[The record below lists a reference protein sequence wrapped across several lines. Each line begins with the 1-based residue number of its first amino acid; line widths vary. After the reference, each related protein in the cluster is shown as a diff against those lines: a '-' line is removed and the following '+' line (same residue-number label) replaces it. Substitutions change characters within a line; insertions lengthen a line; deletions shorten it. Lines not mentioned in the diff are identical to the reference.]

1 MHVDHAVLIS
11 KSTLRDHSF
20 AFIASNSFSNASSIC
35 SSLRNT
41 LISVCIFS
49 SAPSG
54 SMASLWGARYQKW
67 SSLVFFKIKINPIW
81 CWELGWYLAYLR
93 VIILLLIIVS
103 LSVEKK
109 TFRNWFS
116 FSRFPKVPD
125 FIKLFFF

>member
-54 SMASLWGARYQKW
+54 SMASLWGARYQKYSKVKQ
-67 SSLVFFKIKINPIW
+67 SSFLKIKINPIW

-103 LSVEKK
+103 LSVKK
-109 TFRNWFS
+109 NFQ
-116 FSRFPKVPD
+116 KLI
-125 FIKLFFF
+125 FIFKISKSPGLY